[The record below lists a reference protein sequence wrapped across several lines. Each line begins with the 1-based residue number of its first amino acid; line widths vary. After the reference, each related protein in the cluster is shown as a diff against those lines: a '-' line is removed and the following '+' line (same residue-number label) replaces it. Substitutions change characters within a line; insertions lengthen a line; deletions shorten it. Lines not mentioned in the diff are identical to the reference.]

1 MTNFLCKTIFLPLPV
16 DSTRHAH
23 LRDSDPFDALWT
35 IYLCLFHESYMEAGM
50 WLWWWFHVFSFVALK
65 AYLGTIFKID
75 DSKGTNIIAGGAR
88 RRLRF
93 STTCYLRWSVVA
105 MENQSLTGL
114 CYLI

>member
-1 MTNFLCKTIFLPLPV
+1 MHCEQSIYVYFMRATWRQVCGFGGDFMF
-16 DSTRHAH
+16 SH
-23 LRDSDPFDALWT
+23 L
-35 IYLCLFHESYMEAGM
+35 
-50 WLWWWFHVFSFVALK
+50 SFVALK